1 MKKILV
7 NMRWL
12 LIVIFLFPG
21 LRLNAQLLSIR
32 DTTECKIILEN
43 FCKENKLS
51 VDTLEQIKEIY
62 FFYFKEMYRIAMS
75 MPEGGHISSSSP
87 EVIEFQKNNAN
98 CENKIIELLG
108 KRLTTKLE
116 DSIYEHNLKKKEA
129 IFKEQ
134 KKRKKR

>member
-1 MKKILV
+1 
-7 NMRWL
+7 
-12 LIVIFLFPG
+12 
-21 LRLNAQLLSIR
+21 LSIR